1 MTHHQ
6 PPSYVEPPELPSPMP
21 ERIKE
26 NRTCSTGGFWGC
38 WESGAPQ
45 GAVSIHY
52 VEYCAVFQQVAVLS
66 LGERC
71 RFLTPA
77 NTLDGLVSGLGL
89 GEGQHLDFT

>member
-1 MTHHQ
+1 M
-6 PPSYVEPPELPSPMP
+6 
-21 ERIKE
+21 
-26 NRTCSTGGFWGC
+26 
-38 WESGAPQ
+38 
-45 GAVSIHY
+45 SIHY